1 MPFRSCNRDFFS
13 IMFDSLFLI
22 RQICSGRNTV
32 LTLDGNSYSLES
44 ADDFC
49 SGEEGCS
56 GRIRSVDFA
65 LRCKKD
71 SSGAVFTLEL
81 TNTGKERV
89 CIGDVQLFAHREKS
103 AVTAKESRC
112 VFAFND
118 SLESKNHV
126 YRAVDQKGLH
136 HSRPM
141 CLIYD
146 LAAKETFF
154 SAQNTFEKNQICY
167 RMQFDPSS
175 GTLEELKALVK
186 VPDHDL
192 LPGKSV
198 EFDSFLVACYREKP
212 HPHPRS
218 VLENWAS
225 SIRELYQIRMPQE
238 IPAGFLCD
246 WLISTKAEKTDS
258 QIRRNM
264 KAAQGALRSLGVK
277 YIWISIDNLPD
288 GMPGNWLQSNTDNFK
303 DTVPAF
309 LQEIRE
315 NGFLPGLWMAPFLIT
330 ERSDSL
336 EEMARCLIKD
346 RKTGKASERFRW
358 YWGTRDAGGRLPMAY
373 SLDPDQN
380 ASFAYVKNVLETY
393 GEWGVRYFMMDFL
406 SSGIYTSADQSHSF
420 CEEAYRKF
428 LRKLRECCTKDTFL
442 LSAVGSSL
450 SLAGAFTSSRIGLD
464 YGEARQLEKNFPS
477 YPANYVIN
485 GSYGSSGAPNRNAV
499 QNLAMWSFAHGNFF
513 SCNSNVMTV
522 DKAVPLKEA
531 QIAATL
537 FGISPSPVFF
547 QDDFERMSPDRLS
560 LLKKV
565 LPRCSGMPQAVDLF
579 TKTDVEEDFV
589 RIFVKHIK
597 KEWGSWSVCA
607 VFNLN
612 ESCRTVRL
620 SAGELGLEK
629 ESSYWMYEFWQE
641 TYCGTFCG
649 EYFAQIPA
657 MSCAV
662 YRFARKEPHP
672 WILTS
677 DLHVLQGEAEL
688 QSVSWDP
695 ETKILSGT
703 VVRAAG
709 ERGTLFLAAPENFM
723 EKHYNKGMLAA
734 KSALDGTLILQ
745 IPLFLEE
752 DSLSWSVE
760 FDFCDGP
767 ETGLSYR
774 GEI

>member
-1 MPFRSCNRDFFS
+1 
-13 IMFDSLFLI
+13 MFDTLLLVH
-22 RQICSGRNTV
+22 QILQGKCTV
-32 LTLDGNSYSLES
+32 LTLDQKKYVLDS
-44 ADDFC
+44 AENFCVQGSVC
-49 SGEEGCS
+49 SGEIRKIGFSLS
-56 GRIRSVDFA
+56 GEADPQHNI
-65 LRCKKD
+65 L
-71 SSGAVFTLEL
+71 FTLQL
-81 TNTGKERV
+81 TNNGNKPV
-89 CIGDVQLFAHREKS
+89 VIGDTVLFTHKEKLSGDFRRERS
-103 AVTAKESRC
+103 

-118 SLESKNHV
+118 SLESKNYV
-126 YRAVDQKGLH
+126 LRAVDREGVH
-136 HSRPM
+136 HSRPF

-146 LAAKETFF
+146 LSRKETFF
-154 SAQNTFEKNQICY
+154 SAQKSFEKNHILY
-167 RMQFDPSS
+167 SMHFDPER
-175 GTLEELKALVK
+175 GRLLELSALVS
-186 VPDHDL
+186 VPDYEL
-192 LPGKSV
+192 LPGQSV
-198 EFDSFLVACYREKP
+198 TFDSFLIGVYPEKHFP
-212 HPHPRS
+212 HPET
-218 VLENWAS
+218 VLQTWAG
-225 SIRELYQIRMPQE
+225 SIRDSYQIRMPRE
-238 IPAGFLCD
+238 IPAGFLCG

-258 QIRRNM
+258 QIRRYMN
-264 KAAQGALRSLGVK
+264 AARGTLQKLGVR
-277 YIWISIDNLPD
+277 YVWISIDNLPG

-303 DTVPAF
+303 DTLPVF

-336 EEMARCLIKD
+336 EEMAPHLIKD

-406 SSGIYTSADQSHSF
+406 SSGVYTSADQSHSF

-428 LRKLRECCTKDTFL
+428 LRKLRECCTRDTFL

-522 DKAVPLKEA
+522 DKAIPLKEA

-547 QDDFERMSPDRLS
+547 QDDFERMSPDRFS

-565 LPRCSGMPQAVDLF
+565 LPRCSGMPRAVDLF

-672 WILTS
+672 WVLTS

-688 QSVSWDP
+688 QSVLWDP

-745 IPLFLEE
+745 IPLFFEE